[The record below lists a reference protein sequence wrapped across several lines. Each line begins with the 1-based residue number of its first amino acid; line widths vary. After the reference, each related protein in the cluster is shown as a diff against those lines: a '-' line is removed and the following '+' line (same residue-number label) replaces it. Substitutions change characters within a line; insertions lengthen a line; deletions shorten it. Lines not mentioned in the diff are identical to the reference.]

1 MASRPGYAGRRV
13 EIPVTN
19 DVHPALLTRAAHQT
33 QLESRFEVTIKK
45 TIGRCVGNIDQR
57 KVYLDSESSRV
68 TRLFNHVRP
77 FEWNR
82 LATTLRWPCIG
93 FFHHY
98 DPSSPVQSRT
108 RPRRVKAQQR
118 VGRRKAL
125 VKNHQGAKNITL
137 GVKTMRATRRPL
149 LFND

>member
-1 MASRPGYAGRRV
+1 
-13 EIPVTN
+13 
-19 DVHPALLTRAAHQT
+19 LQ
-33 QLESRFEVTIKK
+33 QLEAFFLLLVPCWPHRSGFLLLVGVLAKK
-45 TIGRCVGNIDQR
+45 KARCTCVGGHDGDWAKNEQR
-57 KVYLDSESSRV
+57 HANSQPAVAVAARV
-68 TRLFNHVRP
+68 FPSP

-82 LATTLRWPCIG
+82 LAYTLRWPCIG
-93 FFHHY
+93 FFRQY
-98 DPSSPVQSRT
+98 DLSRPIQSRT